1 MKKITYKIFFSFLFF
16 FILSIAYYNFFSIY
30 LEQDQFTNI
39 LGFTRVVIPDTF
51 IYKSVLD
58 DTSNIFQSIIISSVK
73 NTIGPSL
80 IWALVLKNWTIVI
93 LFNTLILLI
102 SIKRLIRIAKILNL
116 NYSYL
121 NLVFI
126 ILFLPITLYFSIG
139 SLKEIPCFFGLIS
152 FFYFYIKRNNF
163 KLLLYFFF
171 LFIFRYQLAF
181 PLLCFIIF
189 DNFKLNILY
198 FSVLFLSITSIFY
211 PLFSF
216 NILAND
222 ATAIFREGSETNSN
236 LGTIIENIR
245 STIPGLSFIAIIFR
259 CIQTIYEP
267 LFTFY
272 KTFSFMEDNS
282 LNIFSLF
289 QFISTIILFPIWF
302 IFFKKIIIILK
313 DKFTY
318 ERNIIRL
325 YSFCILFIIP
335 TAGFSFIQTRYLYPI
350 IGLLILA
357 TLNPFKPIKKDF
369 KFK

>member
-1 MKKITYKIFFSFLFF
+1 MF
-16 FILSIAYYNFFSIY
+16 FILSITYYNYFSIY

-93 LFNTLILLI
+93 LLNTLILLI
-102 SIKRLIRIAKILNL
+102 SIIRLIRIARILNL
-116 NYSYL
+116 NYFNL
-121 NLVFI
+121 NLYYI

-152 FFYFYIKRNNF
+152 FYYFYIKGLKF
-163 KLLLYFFF
+163 KIILYFSF

-181 PLLCFIIF
+181 PLLCFIFF
-189 DNFKLNILY
+189 DRFKINILNT
-198 FSVLFLSITSIFY
+198 STLFLIAIMIFY
-211 PLFSF
+211 PFFSF
-216 NILAND
+216 NILASD
-222 ATAIFREGSETNSN
+222 ATIIFREGSDTSGK
-236 LGTIIENIR
+236 LGTIVENIR
-245 STIPGLSFIAIIFR
+245 SNIPFLSFFAIIFR

-267 LFTFY
+267 LFTFL
-272 KTFSFMEDNS
+272 KIFSFYEDGD

-289 QFISTIILFPIWF
+289 QFISTLILFPFWYT
-302 IFFKKIIIILK
+302 FFKRLIIILK
-313 DKFTY
+313 NKYIF
-318 ERNIIRL
+318 EQNIIRL
-325 YSFCILFIIP
+325 YSFCLLFIIP

-350 IGLLILA
+350 VGLLIIA
-357 TLNPFKPIKKDF
+357 TLKPLKS
-369 KFK
+369 KFNFN